1 METIETTV
9 SSEVV
14 ELLTDISTGVNLQVH
29 LIYLLLVII
38 CVYGLYRLYTR
49 IFGRFF

>member
-1 METIETTV
+1 METTTV

-14 ELLTDISTGVNLQVH
+14 YLLTDISTGVNLQVH
-29 LIYLLLVII
+29 LTYFLLAII
-38 CVYGLYRLYTR
+38 CVYGLYRLYIS